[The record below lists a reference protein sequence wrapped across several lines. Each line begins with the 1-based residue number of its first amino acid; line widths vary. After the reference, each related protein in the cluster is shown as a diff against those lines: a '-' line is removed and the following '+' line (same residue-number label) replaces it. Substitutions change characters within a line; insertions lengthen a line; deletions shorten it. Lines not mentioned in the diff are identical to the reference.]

1 MKSKPM
7 ILVAAAIKTLALFA
21 IGAGSVALVD
31 MVQNKEALIFL
42 LTIGALSTGII
53 YLVEVS
59 GALDKPNPI
68 RQLYD
73 VYDRDDRVYTY
84 LARNKEEASDMFLS
98 QHPYAEIM
106 KIERGAEL

>member
-31 MVQNKEALIFL
+31 MVQNKEALTVL
-42 LTIGALSTGII
+42 LTIGVLSTGII

-59 GALDKPNPI
+59 GALDKPKPI

-84 LARNKEEASDMFLS
+84 LARNKEEAADMILS
-98 QHPYAEIM
+98 QQPYAEIM

>member
-7 ILVAAAIKTLALFA
+7 ILVAAAIKTLSLFA

-31 MVQNKEALIFL
+31 MVQNKEALTVL

-59 GALDKPNPI
+59 GALDGPKTS

-73 VYDRDDRVYTY
+73 VYDQEDRVYTY
-84 LARNKEEASDMFLS
+84 LVSSKEEAAKMFLEKNPWS
-98 QHPYAEIM
+98 EIV